1 MKAYLSKLE
10 WNARVCTSFF
20 PFWAIPFT
28 FYMFYLSLYL
38 KEAGISDVQIGNI
51 MVASNVA
58 ALLSSFIAS
67 PLVDRLGRRWVTL
80 FFDLVSSVLP
90 ALLFLFWPIY
100 EVALIAMVLTGL
112 NRIMSVGY
120 YLLMI
125 EDASEENSV
134 VSMNLFNIIL
144 VAAGLLTPLAGLFVM
159 HWGVVRTEQAFLL
172 IAAISMA
179 SQAIIR
185 HFLLKETPTGKMVQQ
200 RMKKEGQFWTFSRF
214 FAVYKQVYSTVKNDH
229 AMLRAVIINA
239 LIYVYFSL
247 GTTSS
252 LLFAPFFI
260 DFVKISTSQISLIGG
275 LYSLGTLL
283 AMIVVNPHLKR
294 RNLYA
299 FSVWSSLLSLVG
311 FALLFFCPK
320 GGLLFPLLAVV
331 CISVSYGVL
340 KTLADAVLAVETHGE
355 HRAGVYAASFLISS
369 CVGIVFI
376 KFTSLLYTN
385 NPGWLL
391 FVCALILSGVLVLS
405 LKKQGVSD
413 GIV

>member
-1 MKAYLSKLE
+1 MKTYLSKLE

-20 PFWAIPFT
+20 PFWAIPYT

-38 KEAGISDVQIGNI
+38 KETGISDLQIGNI
-51 MVASNVA
+51 MIASNVA

-67 PLVDRLGRRWVTL
+67 PLVDRLGRRWATL
-80 FFDLVSSVLP
+80 LFDLTSSVLP
-90 ALLFLFWPIY
+90 ALLFLFWPVY
-100 EVALIAMVLTGL
+100 EVALLAMVLTGL

-144 VAAGLLTPLAGLFVM
+144 VAAGLLTPLAGIAVLQ
-159 HWGVVRTEQAFLL
+159 WGVVRTEQVFLL
-172 IAAISMA
+172 IASVSMA

-185 HFLLKETPTGKMVQQ
+185 HFLLKETPTGNMVQQ
-200 RMKKEGQFWTFSRF
+200 RMKEEGRFWTFSRF
-214 FAVYKQVYSTVKNDH
+214 FAVYKQVYSTVKGDR
-229 AMLRAVIINA
+229 AMLRAMVINA

-260 DFVKISTSQISLIGG
+260 DFVQISTSNISLIGG
-275 LYSLGTLL
+275 IYSLGTLL
-283 AMIVVNPHLKR
+283 AMVIVNPHLKR
-294 RNLYA
+294 RNLYT
-299 FSVWSSLLSLVG
+299 FSVWSSLLSLFG

-320 GGLLFPLLAVV
+320 GGLLVPLVAVIS
-331 CISVSYGVL
+331 ISVSYGVL

-355 HRAGVYAASFLISS
+355 HRAGVYAASYLLSS
-369 CVGIVFI
+369 FVGIVFI
-376 KFTSLLYTN
+376 KFTSLLYAH

-391 FVCALILSGVLVLS
+391 FVCALLLLGVLLLS
-405 LKKQGVSD
+405 LKKQGGNG
-413 GIV
+413 GIL

>member
-1 MKAYLSKLE
+1 MKTYLSKLE

-20 PFWAIPFT
+20 PFWAIPYT

-38 KEAGISDVQIGNI
+38 KEAGISDLQIGNI
-51 MVASNVA
+51 MIASNVA

-67 PLVDRLGRRWVTL
+67 PLVDRLGRRWATL
-80 FFDLVSSVLP
+80 LFDLTSSVLP
-90 ALLFLFWPIY
+90 ALLFLFRPVY
-100 EVALIAMVLTGL
+100 EVALLAMVLTGL

-144 VAAGLLTPLAGLFVM
+144 VAAGLLTPLAGIAVLQ
-159 HWGVVRTEQAFLL
+159 WGVVRTEQVFLL
-172 IAAISMA
+172 IASVSMA

-185 HFLLKETPTGKMVQQ
+185 HFLLKETPTGKIVQQ
-200 RMKKEGQFWTFSRF
+200 RMKGEGRFWTFSRF
-214 FAVYKQVYSTVKNDH
+214 FAVYKQVYSTVTGDR
-229 AMLRAVIINA
+229 AMLRAMVINA

-260 DFVKISTSQISLIGG
+260 DFVQISTSNISLIGG
-275 LYSLGTLL
+275 IYSLGTLL
-283 AMIVVNPHLKR
+283 AMVIVNPHLKR

-299 FSVWSSLLSLVG
+299 FSVWSSLLSLFG

-320 GGLLFPLLAVV
+320 GGLLVPLVAVV

-355 HRAGVYAASFLISS
+355 HRAGVYAASYLLSS
-369 CVGIVFI
+369 FVGIVFI
-376 KFTSLLYTN
+376 KFTSLLYAH

-391 FVCALILSGVLVLS
+391 FVCAFLLLCVLLLS
-405 LKKQGVSD
+405 LKKQGGNG
-413 GIV
+413 GIL

>member
-1 MKAYLSKLE
+1 
-10 WNARVCTSFF
+10 
-20 PFWAIPFT
+20 
-28 FYMFYLSLYL
+28 
-38 KEAGISDVQIGNI
+38 
-51 MVASNVA
+51 
-58 ALLSSFIAS
+58 
-67 PLVDRLGRRWVTL
+67 
-80 FFDLVSSVLP
+80 
-90 ALLFLFWPIY
+90 LLFLLWPVY

-185 HFLLKETPTGKMVQQ
+185 HFLLKETPTGKMVQH
-200 RMKKEGQFWTFSRF
+200 RIIGEGRFWRFSRF
-214 FAVYKQVYSTVKNDH
+214 FAVYKQVHSTVKRDRV
-229 AMLRAVIINA
+229 MLRAVIINA

-275 LYSLGTLL
+275 IYSLGTVLSMVL
-283 AMIVVNPHLKR
+283 VNPHLKR

-299 FSVWSSLLSLVG
+299 YSVWSSLLSLFG

-320 GGLLFPLLAVV
+320 GGLVFPLLAVV
-331 CISVSYGVL
+331 CISLSYGVL

-355 HRAGVYAASFLISS
+355 HRAGVYAASYLLSS
-369 CVGIVFI
+369 LVGIMFI
-376 KFTSLLYTN
+376 KFTSMLYAH

-391 FVCALILSGVLVLS
+391 LICAILLLGVLLLS
-405 LKKQGVSD
+405 LQKQGGNG
-413 GIV
+413 GIF

>member
-20 PFWAIPFT
+20 PFWAIPYT

-38 KEAGISDVQIGNI
+38 KKAGISDVQIGNI

-58 ALLSSFIAS
+58 ALFSSFIAS
-67 PLVDRLGRRWVTL
+67 PLVDRLGRRWATL
-80 FFDLVSSVLP
+80 LFDLVSSVLP

-200 RMKKEGQFWTFSRF
+200 RMKKEGQFWTFPRF

>member
-20 PFWAIPFT
+20 PFWAIPYT

-38 KEAGISDVQIGNI
+38 KEAGISDLQIGNI

-67 PLVDRLGRRWVTL
+67 PLVDRLGRRWATL
-80 FFDLVSSVLP
+80 LFDLVSSVLP

-100 EVALIAMVLTGL
+100 EVALMAMVLTGL

-144 VAAGLLTPLAGLFVM
+144 VAAGLLTPLAGLFVI
-159 HWGVVRTEQAFLL
+159 HWGVVRTEQVFLL
-172 IAAISMA
+172 VAAISMA
-179 SQAIIR
+179 SQAVIR
-185 HFLLKETPTGKMVQQ
+185 HFLLKETPTGNMVQQ
-200 RMKKEGQFWTFSRF
+200 KIIGEGQFWTFSRF

-260 DFVKISTSQISLIGG
+260 NFVKISTSQISLIGG

-331 CISVSYGVL
+331 CISLSYGVL

-355 HRAGVYAASFLISS
+355 HRAGVYAASYLLSS
-369 CVGIVFI
+369 LVGIVFI
-376 KFTSLLYTN
+376 KFTSMLYAH

-391 FVCALILSGVLVLS
+391 FVCALLLVGVLVLS
-405 LKKQGVSD
+405 LQKQGASH
-413 GIV
+413 GRL

>member
-38 KEAGISDVQIGNI
+38 KDAGISDVQIGNI

-67 PLVDRLGRRWVTL
+67 PLVDRLGRRWATL
-80 FFDLVSSVLP
+80 LFDLVSSVLP

-340 KTLADAVLAVETHGE
+340 KTLADAVLAVETYGE